1 HSLRLTTKWGRNP
14 RHQGGDAKIFCAFAQ
29 KFRDMAGQV
38 VKLTTILFIYRM
50 NRSQG
55 IHQKIV
61 IKRKYYV
68 PETSLY
74 QQ

>member
-1 HSLRLTTKWGRNP
+1 MTTKWGRNP

-29 KFRDMAGQV
+29 KFRDMPGEDMKQIAISF
-38 VKLTTILFIYRM
+38 ILRM
-50 NRSQG
+50 NYSQN

-61 IKRKYYV
+61 IKRKDYA
-68 PETSLY
+68 PESSFH

>member
-1 HSLRLTTKWGRNP
+1 LTTKWGRNP

-29 KFRDMAGQV
+29 KFRDMAGQD
-38 VKLTTILFIYRM
+38 VKLTAILFIRRM
-50 NRSQG
+50 NKSQV

-61 IKRKYYV
+61 IKRKDYMT
-68 PETSLY
+68 ESSFH